1 MADSLP
7 ADIIQ
12 AIAISN
18 AKSIGEQPAVL
29 ANLALAQQIF
39 NQNMQQ
45 QISLSQQ
52 QAMNQVQMA
61 AAAKC
66 VAMIERTSECKNQQS
81 IDQMVKDIEKLI
93 KDMGAIQTQRDAFP

>member
-1 MADSLP
+1 MSDLP
-7 ADIIQ
+7 ADVIQ

-39 NQNMQQ
+39 NQNLQQ

-66 VAMIERTSECKNQQS
+66 VALIETAGGCKNQGT
-81 IDQMVKDIEKLI
+81 IDKMVL
-93 KDMGAIQTQRDAFP
+93 DMERIFNEMNSLRNPPHSGIP

>member
-1 MADSLP
+1 MSDSLP
-7 ADIIQ
+7 SDVIQ

-18 AKSIGEQPAVL
+18 AKSIGEQPAIL

-45 QISLSQQ
+45 QIALSQQ

-61 AAAKC
+61 ATAKSI
-66 VAMIERTSECKNQQS
+66 AMIDNCKNQDT
-81 IDQMVKDIEKLI
+81 IDQLTRDIEKLI
-93 KDMGAIQTQRDAFP
+93 RDMDMMQNRRDPAG